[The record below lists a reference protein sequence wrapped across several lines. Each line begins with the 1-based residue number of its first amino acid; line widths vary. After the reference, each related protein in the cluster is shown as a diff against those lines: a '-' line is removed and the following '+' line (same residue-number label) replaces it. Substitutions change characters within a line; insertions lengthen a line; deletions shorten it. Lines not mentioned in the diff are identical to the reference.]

1 MKTGTSPIEASHHL
15 PYPPSLRGR
24 EWRAGSTSHAPP
36 LDRLISHPVSPAA
49 AVSLSELPAE
59 AGGGGGGGWGVEA
72 GGSTSLS
79 SLPCLFFVCLFPP
92 SLIYLFIFPLPVTS
106 FFLLSPSKV
115 QPPPSPPPHLPCSC
129 SAERVTG
136 CVYI

>member
-1 MKTGTSPIEASHHL
+1 MKTGTSPIEASPTFPIL
-15 PYPPSLRGR
+15 PPLGGGSGGLAAPS
-24 EWRAGSTSHAPP
+24 TPH
-36 LDRLISHPVSPAA
+36 LDRLISHPLSPAA

-59 AGGGGGGGWGVEA
+59 AAGVGGGDRHLCPA
-72 GGSTSLS
+72 
-79 SLPCLFFVCLFPP
+79 CHFFVCLFPP
-92 SLIYLFIFPLPVTS
+92 SLIYLFIFPLPFTS

-115 QPPPSPPPHLPCSC
+115 QPPSPPHLPCSS